1 MLFRSND
8 DMYDQSGDGFRS
20 FVQGIPNSLTTRPKI
35 LNDLINDKDD
45 VLIKSLY
52 VCRQPIYKI
61 FEMGLNILTLGQLK
75 EQMKRLGYDN
85 LYHLYLIINF
95 EDGSQHF
102 IEKNQRVNTGKY
114 VKQDEEECTQPIP
127 FNKTLKDL
135 IETAEARRIPGF
147 YRYNAFS
154 DNCQRFAY
162 DVMNSNGID
171 QFNGFILQ
179 DVKSLAPSW
188 IKTAA
193 HHITDVAGIVDYV
206 YRGGS
211 AVDGVY

>member
-1 MLFRSND
+1 MLFRSKISAHLYIKMVQRLNSRTRRPQCGPLSSFASSKHGITYGHND
-8 DMYDQSGDGFRS
+8 DMPDDQSGDGFKT

-35 LNDLINDKDD
+35 LNDLLNDKDD

-171 QFNGFILQ
+171 QFNG
-179 DVKSLAPSW
+179 
-188 IKTAA
+188 
-193 HHITDVAGIVDYV
+193 
-206 YRGGS
+206 
-211 AVDGVY
+211 